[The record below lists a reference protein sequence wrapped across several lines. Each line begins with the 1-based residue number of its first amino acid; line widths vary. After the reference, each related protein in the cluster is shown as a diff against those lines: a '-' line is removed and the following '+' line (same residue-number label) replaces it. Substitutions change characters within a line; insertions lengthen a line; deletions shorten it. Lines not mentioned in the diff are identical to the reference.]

1 MKTQRNRNKT
11 RKSLR
16 KTKYKYNKIKS
27 KSKKFIRN
35 RKVKQHKKLKTR
47 KKKSRKNM
55 KGGAIPFSELNPSTV
70 LEHVL
75 HGAGSA
81 SSGLVDSAQLVP
93 NSVSFSPSV
102 LDQPHLDGGASSG
115 LLNVAGGSPDVHF
128 ANTTN

>member
-16 KTKYKYNKIKS
+16 KTKYKYNKS

-35 RKVKQHKKLKTR
+35 RKVKQHKKVKTR

-75 HGAGSA
+75 HGVGSA
-81 SSGLVDSAQLVP
+81 SSSLVDSAQLVP
-93 NSVSFSPSV
+93 NSVSFGPSV
-102 LDQPHLDGGASSG
+102 LDQPHLDGVASSG
-115 LLNVAGGSPDVHF
+115 LLNVAGDSPDVHF